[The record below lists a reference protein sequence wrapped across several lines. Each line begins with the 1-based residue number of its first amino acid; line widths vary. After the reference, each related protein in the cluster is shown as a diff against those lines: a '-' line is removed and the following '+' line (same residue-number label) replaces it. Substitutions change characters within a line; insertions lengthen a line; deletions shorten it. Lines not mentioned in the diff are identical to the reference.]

1 MTRRCPLRKAG
12 WNRMT
17 KRISKVKKM
26 EILLKAKGGSN
37 SNSNRK
43 LYQQFL
49 DGEKVAPNKRRGQKK
64 FF

>member
-1 MTRRCPLRKAG
+1 
-12 WNRMT
+12 
-17 KRISKVKKM
+17 M

-64 FF
+64 FFLERFYTTFRISEDKSSSWIYE

>member
-1 MTRRCPLRKAG
+1 
-12 WNRMT
+12 
-17 KRISKVKKM
+17 M